1 MHISWHGLSC
11 VKIQTADAV
20 LVINP
25 YQNSFGQ
32 QMPKFKVNVVASTD
46 TTNDE
51 TNNFDSLQ
59 GEPFTITAAGEY
71 ESNGLFVKGVQYN
84 GNHVM
89 YLIEAEGMTLAHLGT
104 VTGELTDEQLE
115 TLEGVDVL
123 FLPLTCEEGRTCS
136 RMVSQIEPRVIIP
149 IQYKTGKFTGN
160 LATLESFTKSMGV
173 KDTNG
178 EDKIILKAKDLPVE
192 ETQIKILNAA

>member
-11 VKIQTADAV
+11 VKIQTSDAV

-25 YQNSFGQ
+25 YQNSFGT
-32 QMPKFKVNVVASTD
+32 QMPKFKTNVVLSTD
-46 TTNDE
+46 TANDQ

-59 GEPFTITAAGEY
+59 GDPFVITTAGEY
-71 ESNGLFVKGVQYN
+71 ESHGLFVTGVQYN
-84 GNHVM
+84 GGQVM

-104 VTGELTDEQLE
+104 VTDELNDDQLAK
-115 TLEGVDVL
+115 LEGVDVL
-123 FLPLTCEEGRTCS
+123 FLPLTCEEGRSCS

-149 IQYKTGKFTGN
+149 IQYKSKGFKME
-160 LATLESFTKSMGV
+160 LAALETFTKEMGM
-173 KDTNG
+173 KDAKG

-192 ETQIKILNAA
+192 ETQVKILNAV